1 MKKWI
6 LATLVLGRLLPSFA
20 QQDSNLVSK
29 KMVFG
34 TYAELYYT
42 YDFSN
47 PASHERPAFLYNHNR
62 HNEINLNLGYVK
74 AAYNSG
80 NVRANIALMAGTYA
94 QYNLAHE
101 QGLLKNVYEAN
112 AGLKLSRKRNLWL
125 DAGIFASHIGFESA
139 ISKDCWTLT
148 RSIVA
153 ENSPYYLSG
162 AKLTY
167 ITNNGKWLFLA
178 SYLNGWQ
185 RIQRVIGQNKPNFST
200 QIQFKPND
208 KLTMNYSTFVGSDKP
223 DTSNQMRH
231 YHNVYAIWQA
241 SSKLGLI
248 LGFDYGQEQQ
258 PKENSKYNQWI
269 SPTAILRHSMS
280 DKFALAARWEYFSDK
295 NGVIIETGTPSNF
308 QIMGYSINFDYKPEN
323 NVVLRI
329 EGRMFDSKN
338 KLFQNGQRLE
348 NQNYMIAT
356 SIAVSL

>member
-6 LATLVLGRLLPSFA
+6 VTTIAMACLFPVFA

-29 KMVFG
+29 KMVLSA
-34 TYAELYYT
+34 YAELYYA
-42 YDFSN
+42 YDFAN
-47 PASHERPAFLYNHNR
+47 PASHERPEFLYNHKR
-62 HNEINLNLGYVK
+62 HNEINLNLGYIK

-80 NVRANIALMAGTYA
+80 NVRANFALMTGTYA

-101 QGLLKNVYEAN
+101 QGLLKNVYESN
-112 AGLKLSRKRNLWL
+112 AGLKLSNKRNLWL
-125 DAGIFASHIGFESA
+125 DAGILTSHIGFESA

-178 SYLNGWQ
+178 SYINGWQ
-185 RIQRVIGQNKPNFST
+185 RIQRVTGQNKPNFST

-208 KLTMNYSTFVGSDKP
+208 KLTLNYSTFVGSVKP
-223 DTSNQMRH
+223 DTSKQMRH

-241 SSKLGLI
+241 SPKWGLI

-258 PKENSKYNQWI
+258 PKESSKYNQWI
-269 SPTAILRHSMS
+269 APVAILRYSMS
-280 DKFALAARWEYFSDK
+280 DKFTLAARWEYFNDK
-295 NGVIIETGTPSNF
+295 NGVMIATGTPSNF
-308 QIMGYSINFDYKPEN
+308 QTMGYSINFDYKPEN
-323 NVVLRI
+323 NILLRV
-329 EGRMFDSKN
+329 EGRMFDSKD
-338 KLFQNGQRLE
+338 KLFKIGKQLE